1 MNQKQTDPDE
11 QKRLFMAILLCGGI
25 LFAWQG
31 LFAPKPGA
39 PPPATDGGVAAKAT
53 DGGASK
59 KATKDAAAGAKT
71 VMRPATEAKPETAKA
86 PEVPTFT
93 PKAVHTLVTDGN
105 QRIEIDDAG
114 QIASWTLDDEQYSV
128 RTEKADPAPY
138 RLVEKLSSKG
148 DKGQFLPPLVDLEL
162 GGKRAH
168 GQYTADGATLTWRS
182 PEGVEVKR
190 SFVTTAGYSLEEK
203 LTITNSTDKPV
214 PYDLSVLLRGAQ
226 HADQAAMSL
235 FNQPIYL
242 FEGVCEH
249 AQDFEREPLADVKK
263 AFEKKEKLPVWSS
276 GVKWAGVDN
285 RYFMTAVLPE
295 ENQAER
301 CSMLHGA
308 EAARVD
314 PKKVAAQIELLVT
327 KLDLKGGTIEPG
339 KSVTR
344 TIRFYGGPKQLSL
357 LSAVTPPLKEAIDF
371 GWFSP
376 ICLPML
382 WLMKLFYQLVANWG
396 LAIILL
402 TVLVKII
409 TLPLT
414 HKQYKSMAAMKL
426 LQPQLKVIQEKHK
439 EDKMKLQQEMMAL
452 YKKNNVSPLAGCLP
466 AIMMMP
472 IYFALYRTIYSAVE
486 LYQAPLGG
494 WIMDL
499 SARDPLFIT
508 PVLLGVLMFIQTRLN
523 PTTGVDATQQ
533 KIMMTLMPVMFTVF
547 MLFLPSGLVV
557 YIAVNTI
564 LGIVQQMVLLKKGE
578 QAAQVAAKA

>member
-1 MNQKQTDPDE
+1 MNPKRQDPEE
-11 QKRLFMAILLCGGI
+11 QKRLFIAILLCGGI

-31 LFAPKPGA
+31 LFAPTPA
-39 PPPATDGGVAAKAT
+39 ALPPATDGGVAAKTT
-53 DGGASK
+53 DGAQ
-59 KATKDAAAGAKT
+59 AGAKGAA
-71 VMRPATEAKPETAKA
+71 PAASTATRAADPKAEASKA
-86 PEVPTFT
+86 PEVPAFT
-93 PKAVHTLVTDGN
+93 PKAVHTLVTDGL
-105 QRIEIDDAG
+105 QRIELDDAG
-114 QIASWTLDDEQYSV
+114 QIASWTLDDAQYSV
-128 RTEKADPAPY
+128 RAKGSDPTPY
-138 RLVEKLSSKG
+138 RFVDALSPKG
-148 DKGQFLPPLVDLEL
+148 DKGQFLPPLVDIEL
-162 GGKRAH
+162 AGARVT
-168 GQYTADGATLTWRS
+168 GQYAADGATLTWRS

-190 SFVTTAGYSLEEK
+190 AYTAPEGYSLEQK
-203 LTITNSTDKPV
+203 ITITNTSDKPV
-214 PYDLSVLLRGAQ
+214 AYDLSVLLRGAQ
-226 HADQAAMSL
+226 HADEAAMSL

-249 AQDFEREPLADVKK
+249 AGDFEREPLADVKK
-263 AFEKKEKLPVWSS
+263 KFEKKEDLPVWSS

-285 RYFMTAVLPE
+285 RYFMTAALPAPGE
-295 ENQAER
+295 AER
-301 CSMLHGA
+301 CSLLHGA

-314 PKKVAAQIELLVT
+314 PKALAAQIEMLVT
-327 KLDLKGGTIEPG
+327 LLELKGGTVEAG

-344 TIRFYGGPKQLSL
+344 TVRFYAGPKQLSL
-357 LSAVTPPLKEAIDF
+357 LSSVTPPLKEAIDF

-396 LAIILL
+396 IAIILL

-426 LQPQLKVIQEKHK
+426 LQPQLKAIQEKHK

-452 YKKNNVSPLAGCLP
+452 YKANNVSPLAGCLP
-466 AIMMMP
+466 AVMMMP

-486 LYQAPLGG
+486 LFQAPLGG

-499 SARDPLFIT
+499 SAKDPFFVT

-523 PTTGVDATQQ
+523 PTTGMDATQQ
-533 KIMMTLMPVMFTVF
+533 KIMMTLMPVMFTAF

-564 LGIVQQMVLLKKGE
+564 LGIIQQMVLLKKGAE
-578 QAAQVAAKA
+578 AAPVPAKA